1 MSAPELELFLARLYT
16 DRILYERFI
25 TNPELELQSH
35 HLSQESIEAL
45 REIDIQG
52 LKLAVGSYHHKR
64 MNYQKI
70 YTSLWRRIK
79 NILCR

>member
-16 DRILYERFI
+16 DRTLYERFI
-25 TNPELELQSH
+25 ANSELELQSH

-45 REIDIQG
+45 LGIDIQG

-64 MNYQKI
+64 MRYQKI

-79 NILCR
+79 NLLRR